1 MDAGLILFILLPVV
15 GGFTGWAASR
25 VMTPVAEQGI
35 ILDMILGI
43 AGAFFGG
50 WIPTVVVH
58 ATFVEALV
66 FGFAFAALVLGVLRF
81 VRKPLNATTAS

>member
-1 MDAGLILFILLPVV
+1 MDTGLILFILLPVV

-25 VMTPVAEQGI
+25 VMRPVAEQGI

-43 AGAFFGG
+43 GGAFIGG
-50 WIPTVVVH
+50 WVPTVVAS

-66 FGFAFAALVLGVLRF
+66 FGFAFAALVLGILHF
-81 VRKPLNATTAS
+81 VRKPLNTTVAS